1 MKELASSLP
10 QYPKDLSVIIVKV
23 KGRND
28 TFKDVNVRR
37 QRINDALMWL
47 VQNNRHYSDVQIDH
61 EVLNALPDNGVPSD
75 LLTVETDETIDS
87 DNNEPDLG
95 PPTDNRSEDTVYNES
110 TDMSSFLP
118 VGQQQEQEIDA
129 VRQQLSGDEPMS

>member
-1 MKELASSLP
+1 
-10 QYPKDLSVIIVKV
+10 
-23 KGRND
+23 
-28 TFKDVNVRR
+28 
-37 QRINDALMWL
+37 MWL

-87 DNNEPDLG
+87 DNDEPDLG
-95 PPTDNRSEDTVYNES
+95 RPTDNRSEDTVYNES

>member
-10 QYPKDLSVIIVKV
+10 RYPKDLSVIIVKV

-37 QRINDALMWL
+37 KRINDALMWL

-95 PPTDNRSEDTVYNES
+95 PPTDNCSEDTVYNES

-118 VGQQQEQEIDA
+118 VGQQHEQEIDA